1 MARNRV
7 QLYYIQ
13 KVPVSRII
21 RENFNII
28 TDYRTER
35 ISGNITS
42 IGDNQVLKF
51 IRKIK
56 GQHISKEEIQEM
68 QSLKRKY
75 QRDGASTKKITNLQ
89 NKINETLFV
98 PDLITVKADT
108 TKKDY
113 KTVCK
118 QQFTVQILV
127 NKTTYTV
134 KYKRLCAGA
143 GQLRRNSAFFVNEEL
158 YDMLENI
165 MMCGLTKAKIGKI
178 NLAKFSAYYSL
189 YTSSTNVVQ
198 TPNICVV
205 PDYEYILKNQDVD
218 WIYTNGE
225 GQTDIQERIMDFNMN
240 AFDGSGMI
248 SPAMAEIWKENLNLD
263 YMPSSFIIRGPWLK
277 GLVSVF
283 DFHRFAKEIAKTDT
297 ITDIYGTVYDVDK
310 IDVILTKSQFKL
322 WKKYDSWDSY
332 MYYFRKF
339 GHCIGVTRVNK
350 KESDYATTLNYQYIQ
365 SNNFSLDS
373 VKKLAEPTVEYLKKV
388 LECDPVYA
396 RLMLWGYHEDDTV
409 EGMYASLD
417 SPIAKCLLYTNEILN
432 DKTVVDKIRK
442 MARKKLDQAKIG
454 KVLVEGAYDFIIPD
468 LYAMAE
474 HAFGMKVHGLL
485 PAKCLWSRRWV
496 EKGVKR
502 VSTQRSPLVAPSE
515 NQVMNVYTN
524 EECEKW
530 FKYIRWGNIYSIW
543 DLTIISQSDAD

>member
-1 MARNRV
+1 
-7 QLYYIQ
+7 
-13 KVPVSRII
+13 
-21 RENFNII
+21 
-28 TDYRTER
+28 
-35 ISGNITS
+35 
-42 IGDNQVLKF
+42 
-51 IRKIK
+51 
-56 GQHISKEEIQEM
+56 M
-68 QSLKRKY
+68 QALKRQY
-75 QRDGASTKKITNLQ
+75 QREGASTRKITNLQ

-98 PDLITVKADT
+98 PDLVTVKADT
-108 TKKDY
+108 TKQDY

-205 PDYEYILKNQDVD
+205 PDYEYTLKNQDVD
-218 WIYTNGE
+218 WIYAKE
-225 GQTDIQERIMDFNMN
+225 DGQIDVEERVMDFNMN

-248 SPAMAEIWKENLNLD
+248 SPAMAEIWKENLRLD
-263 YMPSSFIIRGPWLK
+263 YLPSSFIIRGPWLK

-283 DFHRFAKEIAKTDT
+283 DFHRFAREVAKTDT
-297 ITDIYGTVYDVDK
+297 ITDIYGTVYEIDK

-322 WKKYDSWDSY
+322 WKKYDNWDSY
-332 MYYFRKF
+332 MYYFKKF

-350 KESDYATTLNYQYIQ
+350 RESDYATPLNYQYIQ

-373 VKKLAEPTVEYLKKV
+373 IKKLAEPTVEYLKKV
-388 LECDPVYA
+388 LECDPYYT

-409 EGMYASLD
+409 DDMYSSLD
-417 SPIAKCLLYTNEILN
+417 SPIAKCLLYTDEILN
-432 DKTVVDKIRK
+432 DKTVVEKIRK
-442 MARKKLDQAKIG
+442 LARKKLDQAKIG
-454 KVLVEGAYDFIIPD
+454 KILVEGAYDFIIPD

-474 HAFGMKVHGLL
+474 HAFGMEVHGLL